1 MRLFLSTSVLVI
13 VSCKDP
19 VPPPTVIADD
29 IKVDVT
35 AACTTITAI
44 VQEAATQLACV
55 TAEDVAALADII
67 AHQIHPNAVAG
78 AGRCVTAHGQTICAT
93 PSQMLAAI
101 RVMNAR
107 RDGGK

>member
-44 VQEAATQLACV
+44 VQEAAT
-55 TAEDVAALADII
+55 
-67 AHQIHPNAVAG
+67 HPEMSPAG
-78 AGRCVTAHGQTICAT
+78 LGLLRVERCG
-93 PSQMLAAI
+93 
-101 RVMNAR
+101 
-107 RDGGK
+107 